1 MSRRRVCGY
10 DLNGWR
16 DMAARNWMVRPGED
30 AEPGSDIFL
39 TESGPL
45 PVVVQAGDPARWIGG
60 PQAMLAPHGRGEGW
74 GEVGRRERRVGVRQA
89 LERDEPGT
97 DLLAAALGG
106 LAQDTQHAVL
116 AIDDTP
122 FTTEHLQERLLS
134 VLGVMRISARLL
146 VWRPVLAAL
155 FAIDRDLVGQG
166 QKVGVICQTTEGL
179 SLQTLRIRRESGAH
193 APVLAPERRTAGR
206 TLTSDFGYRRLVESA
221 SQAVAADQPVSF
233 IAGDAQAVGRLTL
246 GLLARREILRLPG
259 GAWHLF
265 LPPKALDPPEFDLSD
280 ASFAPLAD
288 CDVVLLETL
297 TEGRLREG
305 LERGVAAVLRREV
318 VTLPPSA
325 IAQGALVA
333 ARRIE
338 PDDPIYFD
346 FLPQISTIVQR
357 SEGAVSFD
365 LIGAEETLQAGR
377 LYRSERPARLAIPAQ
392 QDRLSVYLRK
402 QAEDWPR
409 KAIIELGTTLTKASP
424 VDLWVEQAPAA
435 GRATILMQSP
445 DISRQLTVDWETAEQ
460 IHMDWDSLVQSLA
473 TPLPTIPKRLVLPCG
488 MQGWAGTD
496 RARGLAALLA
506 ENASRREVDWDSL
519 AVRLVQRPY
528 GFYCIS
534 SDGELPR
541 ELDAGTVALLTD
553 LTARASAHLR
563 GRVEGSVMA
572 DNASLKFLTWQ
583 FRRCPGEAARLLCD
597 SLDLRWRTHL
607 RFSGNER
614 VLQYQGLGRVA
625 RDETLE
631 AIILDHLRGKQ
642 ITDWSWRRESA
653 CLAFLLSRSDT
664 APLLLTHKD
673 VQRAARIVIREFEA
687 NIGAGY
693 TKFAYAPFLL
703 GGLLRWRLKEPRAL
717 VAGIDRDATAMA
729 RVVERA
735 IKDINGM
742 RPRPARLERYLRLLG
757 DLHDELQGAGG
768 NPDLL
773 LDIYGAS
780 QDLRPS
786 RTGAATIA

>member
-1 MSRRRVCGY
+1 MNRRRVCGF

-16 DMAARNWMVRPGED
+16 DMAARNWLVRPGED
-30 AEPGSDIFL
+30 PEPGSETFL

-45 PVVVQAGDPARWIGG
+45 PVVVRAGEPARWIGG

-74 GEVGRRERRVGVRQA
+74 GEVGRRERRVRVRLA
-89 LERDEPGT
+89 LEGEDPGT

-106 LAQDTQHAVL
+106 LAQDAQHAVL

-122 FTTEHLQERLLS
+122 STTEQLQERLLL
-134 VLGVMRISARLL
+134 VLGSMRISARLL

-155 FAIDRDLVGQG
+155 FAIDRGLADEG
-166 QKVGVICQTTEGL
+166 QKVGVICQTAQGL

-193 APVLAPERRTAGR
+193 APVLAPERRSAGQM
-206 TLTSDFGYRRLVESA
+206 LTSAFGYERLVERA
-221 SQAVAADQPVSF
+221 CQAVAMGQPAPFV
-233 IAGDAQAVGRLTL
+233 AEDAQAVGRLAL
-246 GLLARREILRLPG
+246 GLPTRSEILRLRG
-259 GAWHLF
+259 GAWSL
-265 LPPKALDPPEFDLSD
+265 LAPPEALDPPEFDLS
-280 ASFAPLAD
+280 AGSFASLDD

-297 TEGRLREG
+297 TEGNLREQ
-305 LERGVAAVLRREV
+305 LVRGVSASMRREPKA
-318 VTLPPSA
+318 LPPGA
-325 IAQGALVA
+325 IAEGALTA

-338 PDDPIYFD
+338 PDDPVYFD

-357 SEGAVSFD
+357 SEGAVNFD

-377 LYRSERPARLAIPAQ
+377 LYRSEQPARFAIPAQ
-392 QDRLSVYLRK
+392 QHRLSVYLRK
-402 QAEDWPR
+402 QAEEWPR
-409 KAIIELGTTLTKASP
+409 KAIVDLGTALTKASP
-424 VDLWVEQAPAA
+424 VELWVEQAPAA

-445 DISRQLTVDWETAEQ
+445 DISRQITVDWETAEQ
-460 IHMDWDSLVQSLA
+460 LHQDWDSLVESLA

-488 MQGWAGTD
+488 LQGWTGTD
-496 RARGLAALLA
+496 RARGLASLLA
-506 ENASRREVDWDSL
+506 ENTSRREVDWESL
-519 AVRLVQRPY
+519 ADRLMQRPK

-534 SDGELPR
+534 SDGDLPPQ
-541 ELDAGTVALLTD
+541 LDLRTVALLDD
-553 LTARASAHLR
+553 LTARALAHFR
-563 GRVEGSVMA
+563 GRFEGSVTA

-583 FRRCPGEAARLLCD
+583 FRRCPEDVARLLCD

-625 RDETLE
+625 RDEMLE

-642 ITDWSWRRESA
+642 IADWNWRRESA

-664 APLLLTHKD
+664 APLLLTHRD
-673 VQRAARIVIREFEA
+673 VQRVARIVIREFEA

-693 TKFAYAPFLL
+693 KKFAYAPFLL

-717 VAGIDRDATAMA
+717 VAGVDRDATAMA

-735 IKDINGM
+735 IEDIRGM
-742 RPRPARLERYLRLLG
+742 RPRTARLERYLRVLG
-757 DLHDELQGAGG
+757 DLRDELQGAGG

-773 LDIYGAS
+773 LDIYGVS
-780 QDLRPS
+780 QDFRPS
-786 RTGAATIA
+786 RSGAAAID